1 MAWRN
6 VAETGDRSVHSFL
19 HCIRHEIQNREAGV
33 WNNEAAQTVTDAYRR
48 SRFAASH
55 GSRSTV
61 SALATRTRS
70 SSSQDPRPRNCFF
83 CDETDHF
90 AIACTKVSTLAERRK
105 IFGKKGRCEI
115 CMRANHNT
123 ETRDSPTPTCR
134 QCNKGN
140 HHQALCPELT
150 EESHQPPRSLKMV
163 TIQVASTRDEESHL
177 CKTAS
182 VVITMPK
189 SKYEGLLLVDGGRS
203 KTFIKRQVAEA
214 LDLEVVGE
222 EVVAVY
228 GRGASGRPQR
238 MRRRKL
244 QLSSWMDPT
253 VGISPLKRWS
263 LTRSALLSQHH

>member
-1 MAWRN
+1 
-6 VAETGDRSVHSFL
+6 
-19 HCIRHEIQNREAGV
+19 
-33 WNNEAAQTVTDAYRR
+33 
-48 SRFAASH
+48 
-55 GSRSTV
+55 
-61 SALATRTRS
+61 
-70 SSSQDPRPRNCFF
+70 
-83 CDETDHF
+83 
-90 AIACTKVSTLAERRK
+90 
-105 IFGKKGRCEI
+105 
-115 CMRANHNT
+115 
-123 ETRDSPTPTCR
+123 
-134 QCNKGN
+134 
-140 HHQALCPELT
+140 
-150 EESHQPPRSLKMV
+150 
-163 TIQVASTRDEESHL
+163 
-177 CKTAS
+177 
-182 VVITMPK
+182 MPK